1 MKIISAAVM
10 RALEKK
16 AVESGISEYRLM
28 RRAGTG
34 AAAVIEKFAAGR
46 FRRVVFFCGGGN
58 NAGDALVAAGSLE
71 KLPHAVVPF
80 RDFSSFK
87 GAAAEAVKE
96 FGPRLNII
104 PPEEFDFAPGDVVAD
119 ALLGIGFTGETLRE
133 PIAGALRMI
142 RHANVPVIAFDLP
155 SGMNPDIGA
164 AVPEAVQ
171 AELTLTF
178 GLPKQGLFT
187 PEGRKLSGKVTVIP
201 IGVENYRCEGALPY
215 GFFSSCDA
223 GKLACKR
230 ELEAHKNSCGR
241 VLVLCGSMQYPGAAV
256 LAARGALHFSGL
268 TRLITVKSPLLP
280 PAPGALIC
288 RQVAA
293 DVTGSLPP
301 ESLEINSDAVAAS
314 DVLCAGCGWGGG
326 VAPALLKKVLA
337 FPGPVILDADAL
349 NLLARNPKLWNYRS
363 DAVLTPHP
371 GEAARLA
378 RAFGIDGTLSR
389 EEFAAELALRLG
401 AIVVL
406 KGFRTCVATPD
417 GKVTVNGSGGP
428 ELAMAG
434 SGDVLAGIIA
444 GIASSTDDLALAVRL
459 GVFYHGAAGDTGLGC
474 VIADDLPVLAARAAS
489 CQTWW

>member
-10 RALEKK
+10 RSLEKK

-34 AAAVIEKFAAGR
+34 AAAVIEKFAVGR

-58 NAGDALVAAGSLE
+58 NAGDALVAAGSL
-71 KLPHAVVPF
+71 KLPHVVVPF

-87 GAAAEAVKE
+87 GAAADAFKE
-96 FGPRLNII
+96 FGPRLNIV
-104 PPEEFDFAPGDVVAD
+104 PPEEFDFAPGDVIAD
-119 ALLGIGFTGETLRE
+119 ALLGIGFSGETLRE
-133 PIAGALRMI
+133 PVAGALRMI
-142 RHANVPVIAFDLP
+142 RHSGLPVIAFDLP
-155 SGMNPDIGA
+155 SGMNPDTGA

-171 AELTLTF
+171 ADLTITF

-187 PEGRKLSGKVTVIP
+187 QEGRKLCGKVTVVP
-201 IGVENYRCEGALPY
+201 IGVENYRCEAALPY
-215 GFFSSCDA
+215 GFFGSCEA
-223 GKLACKR
+223 GRLAVKK

-241 VLVLCGSMQYPGAAV
+241 VLVLCGSMQYPGAAL
-256 LAARGALHFSGL
+256 LAANGALRFSGL

-301 ESLEINSDAVAAS
+301 ESLEINSDAVSAS
-314 DVLCAGCGWGGG
+314 DVLCAGCGWGAG
-326 VAPALLKKVLA
+326 VSPALLKKVLA
-337 FPGPVILDADAL
+337 FPGAVILDADGL

-378 RAFGIDGTLSR
+378 RAFGIDGTLPR
-389 EEFAAELALRLG
+389 EAFAAELALRLG
-401 AIVVL
+401 AVVVL
-406 KGFRTCVATPD
+406 KGFHTCVASPD

-444 GIASSTDDLALAVRL
+444 GIASNTDDLALAARL
-459 GVFYHGAAGDTGLGC
+459 GVFYHGAAGDTGFGSA
-474 VIADDLPVLAARAAS
+474 IADDLPLLAARVAA